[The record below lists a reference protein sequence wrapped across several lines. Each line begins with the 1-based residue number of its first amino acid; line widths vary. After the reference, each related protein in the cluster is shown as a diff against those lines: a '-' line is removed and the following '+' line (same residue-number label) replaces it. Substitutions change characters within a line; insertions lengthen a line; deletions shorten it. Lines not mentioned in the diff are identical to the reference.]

1 MGCTP
6 GKTPEAPKLDDEPQG
21 GGKVQRFVSRMAL
34 PAQGLV
40 CTTFEGDEDE
50 DEGKTA
56 VGLCSYI
63 LHSCTVKDEACNLKA
78 TEGLQVTF
86 HGVLIFPPDD
96 DIKRQKKGDAP
107 ITRVSRRMSLVSAQS
122 YDSREATASQLDRN
136 GDGIPDLIIDKIR
149 ELEEDPNKYVLT
161 VDVASV
167 MWYSGVNELPDDP
180 VANPSAVIRGLLP
193 TPRMLS
199 GSWNLMATR
208 GLKSS
213 KTATTFK
220 TKSHSSLSVSHET
233 VKVKCYSLEVD
244 QLADA
249 MCASWLPV
257 TDVLEGIQTD
267 LCAKVASFK

>member
-1 MGCTP
+1 M
-6 GKTPEAPKLDDEPQG
+6 
-21 GGKVQRFVSRMAL
+21 QRFVARMAL

-96 DIKRQKKGDAP
+96 DIRRQVKGDAP
-107 ITRVSRRMSLVSAQS
+107 ISRVSRRMSLASAKS
-122 YDSREATASQLDRN
+122 YDSHEAITSQLDRN
-136 GDGIPDLIIDKIR
+136 GDGIPDLIMAKIK
-149 ELEEDPNKYVLT
+149 ELEEDPNKYVLS

-167 MWYSGVNELPDDP
+167 MWYNGITEDGP
-180 VANPSAVIRGLLP
+180 VPNPSAVIRGVLP
-193 TPRMLS
+193 TPRVLS
-199 GSWNLMATR
+199 ESWNLMATR
-208 GLKSS
+208 GMFKPSR
-213 KTATTFK
+213 TVTTFK
-220 TKSHSSLSVSHET
+220 TQSHSSLNVSHET
-233 VKVKCYSLEVD
+233 VKVRCYSLEVD
-244 QLADA
+244 QLMDA

-257 TDVLEGIQTD
+257 ADVLEGIQTD
-267 LCAKVASFK
+267 LSAKVESFR